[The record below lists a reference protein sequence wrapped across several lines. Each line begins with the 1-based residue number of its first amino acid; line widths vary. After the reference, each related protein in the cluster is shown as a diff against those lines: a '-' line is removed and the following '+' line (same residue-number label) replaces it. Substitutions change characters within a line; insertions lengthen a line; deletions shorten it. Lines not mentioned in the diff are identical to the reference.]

1 MKIKK
6 PSFTSF
12 LLVLLFL
19 TVIIFLFIPYNLN
32 LMSSTIEVNMKHP
45 AIIAHRG
52 GAAYAPENTMAAI
65 ELAMQSKANM
75 IEIDLHM
82 SKDGELV
89 VIHDKTVDRT
99 TNGTGKVS
107 EMTWE
112 DLRKLDAGS
121 WFGEEFAGQRIPS
134 FQEVLDRVNGQKNL
148 LIEIKSGVDE
158 YPDIDQKVVEVIL
171 KNNGL
176 DWCIVQ
182 SFDDQTLIDIQQ
194 QWPQV
199 QLQKLIV
206 FKFRLLPMVF
216 DGTFS
221 FYSKKKYQF
230 VDAINPHY
238 KFVNRRLIQKLHNAG
253 FQVNVWGG
261 KSEDSYEKINH
272 IPVDGWITDF
282 PDY

>member
-6 PSFTSF
+6 LSLASF
-12 LLVLLFL
+12 LLVLLLL
-19 TVIIFLFIPYNLN
+19 TLSIFLFIPYHLN
-32 LMSSTIEVNMKHP
+32 LMSSAIDVNLKQS

-52 GAAYAPENTMAAI
+52 ASAYAPENTMAAI

-99 TNGTGKVS
+99 TNGTGKIS

-112 DLRKLDAGS
+112 EIKKLDAGS
-121 WFGEEFAGQRIPS
+121 WFGEKFAGQRIPS
-134 FQEVLDRVNGQKNL
+134 LQEVINRINGEKNL
-148 LIEIKSGVDE
+148 LIEIKSGVE
-158 YPDIDQKVVEVIL
+158 QYPGIEQKVAETIL
-171 KNNGL
+171 KNNAL

-182 SFDDQTLIDIQQ
+182 SFDDQTLIDIHQQ
-194 QWPQV
+194 YPEV
-199 QLQKLIV
+199 SLQKLIV

-216 DGTFS
+216 DGSIS
-221 FYSKKKYQF
+221 FYSKKKYHF
-230 VDAINPHY
+230 VKAINPHY
-238 KFVNRRLIQKLHNAG
+238 KFVNQRLIKKLHNDG
-253 FQVNVWGG
+253 FRVNVWGG
-261 KSEDSYEKINH
+261 KEEDSYGKIRH

-282 PDY
+282 PGY